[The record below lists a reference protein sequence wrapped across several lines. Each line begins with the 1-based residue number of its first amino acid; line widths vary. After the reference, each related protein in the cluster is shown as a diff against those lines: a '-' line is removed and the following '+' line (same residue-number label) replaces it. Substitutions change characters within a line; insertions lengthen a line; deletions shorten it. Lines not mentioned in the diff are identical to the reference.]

1 MKSLVFLVKRVFS
14 QTNQIKVTKLP
25 KKTKMQLIMCFSYQS
40 KNQPEK
46 GYSKANHPI
55 SDGKRWDTVK

>member
-1 MKSLVFLVKRVFS
+1 MFS

-55 SDGKRWDTVK
+55 SDGKRWDAVK